1 MFYRVLRLLAWF
13 GRDKTEQEN
22 DSKSEQHAKQ
32 ACKNR
37 LNVPPKLYSGS
48 HARSGAQRGLIEKH
62 LVKSHAQAGHHAK
75 LGSNTRGT
83 FTQNPQAQRREKYSR
98 NR

>member
-37 LNVPPKLYSGS
+37 LNVPPQLYSGS
-48 HARSGAQRGLIEKH
+48 HARSVAQPGLIEKH
-62 LVKSHAQAGHHAK
+62 LVKKNYALAGDHAK
-75 LGSNTRGT
+75 RRSNTRGT
-83 FTQNPQAQRREKYSR
+83 FSEIPQAQRREK
-98 NR
+98 

>member
-1 MFYRVLRLLAWF
+1 MLYQVLHLLAWF

-48 HARSGAQRGLIEKH
+48 HARSVAQRGPIEKH
-62 LVKSHAQAGHHAK
+62 LVKGHAQAGHHAK
-75 LGSNTRGT
+75 LRSNTRGT
-83 FTQNPQAQRREKYSR
+83 VTQNPQVQYWEK
-98 NR
+98 